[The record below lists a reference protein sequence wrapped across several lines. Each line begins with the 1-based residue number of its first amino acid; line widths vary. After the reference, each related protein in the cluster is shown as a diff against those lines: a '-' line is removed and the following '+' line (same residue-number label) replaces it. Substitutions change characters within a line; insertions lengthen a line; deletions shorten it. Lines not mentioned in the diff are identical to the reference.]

1 MRRGLMAEFQGPD
14 ALAAAIRALRDEG
27 YRRLDAYLP
36 LPHRAVEEALAL
48 PKSPLAWFVL
58 GGGLLGA
65 TVAYVGMWWTNAVD
79 YPLNIGSRPA
89 HAMPA
94 FIPITFELTVLF
106 AGLAAFFGWAWLC
119 RLPRLWH
126 PVFEIEGFERASID
140 GYFLAVDARDPRYA
154 ADVSMRR
161 LTALGARRVLRV
173 GEEAPA

>member
-1 MRRGLMAEFQGPD
+1 MAEFSNPE
-14 ALAAAIRALRDEG
+14 ALVAAIRALRADG

-36 LPHRAVEEALAL
+36 LPDRAVEEALAL

-65 TVAYVGMWWTNAVD
+65 AIAYLGMWWTNAVD
-79 YPLNIGSRPA
+79 YPLNVGSRPA

-94 FIPITFELTVLF
+94 FVPITFELTVLF

-126 PVFEIEGFERASID
+126 PVFEVEGFERASVD
-140 GYFLAVDARDPRYA
+140 GYFLAVDARDA
-154 ADVSMRR
+154 HFVADVSMRR
-161 LTALGARRVLRV
+161 LAGLGALRVLRV
-173 GEEAPA
+173 GDGEREAHA